1 MEAVDLEKMVPDVK
15 ESLEDV
21 KESLESEADQIPE
34 AHERFSKKP
43 TKLTQLP
50 TRSKQ
55 SMKIRGKQRGTRR
68 PHRWCGEGIR
78 ETSAP
83 LTCNACNSRNKRF
96 CIQAFDTG
104 TTVI

>member
-1 MEAVDLEKMVPDVK
+1 MEAVDLEKMVPVK

-34 AHERFSKKP
+34 ADERFSKKP

-68 PHRWCGEGIR
+68 PRRWCGEGMR
-78 ETSAP
+78 EKSAP
-83 LTCNACNSRNKRF
+83 LT
-96 CIQAFDTG
+96 
-104 TTVI
+104 